1 MEVSDGSQQAL
12 QIAFQTLK
20 ERCKHF
26 QQHIAV
32 LEAENVR
39 LRVQQVNQDDT
50 DSLSETDLQKRRVRE
65 LVEQNEQLQT
75 HLKIVTDENQELW
88 TKLSKLSEVNKSMGT
103 HLTRIKD
110 TLSQHSSKQPVIRS
124 KTFTMEDSPRKLH
137 QKNLIDENGKVSL
150 ELEDVSL
157 KLINSIA
164 KEKRELELQC
174 SQMMEIQNSNFVIGN
189 VVTVENNEL
198 ADTAVDEYLANFNSI
213 KYVLLEEKN
222 KLTRILH
229 NLEKLPK
236 QGNYIRKTNFCNDL
250 NIFHFL
256 GTKSDVAVQTVKESF
271 AESRSDTVQP
281 VAPQQERNPQPD
293 LSDVE
298 KICPV
303 CSLAFTND
311 ITFIEFQNHVVEHF
325 VADDHPEYEVL

>member
-1 MEVSDGSQQAL
+1 MDVSDESQQAL

-26 QQHIAV
+26 QQQIAV

-39 LRVQQVNQDDT
+39 LRVQQVNHDDT

-75 HLKIVTDENQELW
+75 HLKLVTNENQELW

-103 HLTRIKD
+103 HLTKIKD
-110 TLSQHSSKQPVIRS
+110 NLSQHSSKQPVIRS
-124 KTFTMEDSPRKLH
+124 KTFTMEDSPRILH
-137 QKNLIDENGKVSL
+137 QKHLIDENGKVSL

-174 SQMMEIQNSNFVIGN
+174 SQMVEIQNSNFVIGN
-189 VVTVENNEL
+189 TVAVQND
-198 ADTAVDEYLANFNSI
+198 ADAAVDEYLANFNSI

-222 KLTRILH
+222 KLTRILQ

-236 QGNYIRKTNFCNDL
+236 PGNYLKTISFLQSREHICFFRHKIRCCCTNNAGV
-250 NIFHFL
+250 FL
-256 GTKSDVAVQTVKESF
+256 REPSSCK
-271 AESRSDTVQP
+271 
-281 VAPQQERNPQPD
+281 
-293 LSDVE
+293 
-298 KICPV
+298 
-303 CSLAFTND
+303 
-311 ITFIEFQNHVVEHF
+311 
-325 VADDHPEYEVL
+325 